1 MKLKRVTASL
11 LSISVATM
19 VCGCAGMQNGTSNDK
34 AASAGA
40 GAVIG
45 CAGGAI
51 LAKLLGR
58 DPAGGCVAGA
68 VVGGLVGFEKARRQ
82 EVAAAEQAQRD
93 AVTALQAL
101 PANQGRTVKAG
112 EVKTVE
118 VVATDKKTGEK
129 KKYTAFSSVSVD
141 IPLSA
146 RGTPEFTA
154 AMGKLKMLA
163 EGVANERGASEI
175 VIAMT
180 PQDAK
185 LQKIALEKNTVKTD
199 GGGLVTVS
207 KITDTSLP
215 KGMERVTVK
224 AGSLNTEI

>member
-1 MKLKRVTASL
+1 MKFKRFTASL

-19 VCGCAGMQNGTSNDK
+19 VCGCAGMQHGPGNDK
-34 AASAGA
+34 AASTGA
-40 GAVIG
+40 GAAIG
-45 CAGGAI
+45 CVGGAV

-58 DPAGGCVAGA
+58 DPAGGCIAGA

-82 EVAAAEQAQRD
+82 EIAAAEQAQKD

-101 PANQGRTVKAG
+101 PPSQSRTVKAG

-129 KKYTAFSSVSVD
+129 KKYTTFSSVSVD

-146 RGTPEFTA
+146 KGTPEFSA

-175 VIAMT
+175 VIAMA
-180 PQDAK
+180 PQDVK
-185 LQKIALEKNTVKTD
+185 QQKVALEKNTVKTE
-199 GGGLVTVS
+199 GGGSVTVTKVADAS
-207 KITDTSLP
+207 VA

-224 AGSLNTEI
+224 AGNLNTEI